1 MKKISLLAATVIV
14 LLVTSC
20 GQDKTV
26 RPVTDPTI
34 VKALASVNIDS
45 VKTYIDE
52 LVALNRWWRKYYTLW
67 ERREAAMI
75 GLPLFRN

>member
-14 LLVTSC
+14 LLVASC

-52 LVALNRWWRKYYTLW
+52 LVALHTSHTLSAQTDP
-67 ERREAAMI
+67 EKGIGAAVDY
-75 GLPLFRN
+75 LAAR